1 MLGGPGEGLGAHRPG
16 PPMSSWGWGGLYRL
30 GPGQGAVDGCV
41 RSPRQPA
48 HGSVWFGEGVVH

>member
-1 MLGGPGEGLGAHRPG
+1 MVTEGVGVVGPTD
-16 PPMSSWGWGGLYRL
+16 WL